1 MLTEVDWHQRLSK
14 HAASGEKE
22 HGRIQGVF
30 DLSVRRVLQIELK
43 WQSKKVLCIDYL
55 QISNQCQKST
65 LNSYKYGISAI
76 VLKLDWMAT
85 CSKVHRDQIASMVID
100 GTVGLIS

>member
-1 MLTEVDWHQRLSK
+1 MLTEADWHQRLSK

-55 QISNQCQKST
+55 QISNQCQNKHSKF
-65 LNSYKYGISAI
+65 LQIWNFSNSPKIG
-76 VLKLDWMAT
+76 LDGYM
-85 CSKVHRDQIASMVID
+85 
-100 GTVGLIS
+100 